1 MDGIIDMVLPLC
13 SLPCEGIMRTQ
24 LPASQKGTLTKTQLC
39 WVPNF
44 IYKAASFWYFV
55 TTTQTKTTVFL
66 KSLNKLF
73 PSLQLILEYIFC
85 FCFLFFC
92 FSRGALMAYGGSQSR
107 GQIRAVAASLC
118 HSHSNTGLEPLLQL
132 TSQLMA
138 TLDP

>member
-44 IYKAASFWYFV
+44 IYQAASFWYFV

-73 PSLQLILEYIFC
+73 PSL
-85 FCFLFFC
+85 
-92 FSRGALMAYGGSQSR
+92 
-107 GQIRAVAASLC
+107 
-118 HSHSNTGLEPLLQL
+118 
-132 TSQLMA
+132 
-138 TLDP
+138 